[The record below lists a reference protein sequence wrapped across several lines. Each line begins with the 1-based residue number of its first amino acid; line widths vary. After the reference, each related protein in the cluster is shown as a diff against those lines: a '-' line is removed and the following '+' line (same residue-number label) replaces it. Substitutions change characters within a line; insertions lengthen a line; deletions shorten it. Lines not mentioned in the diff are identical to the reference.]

1 MLNSVLI
8 NWWSTS
14 GSDAMCVRIRQTVG
28 FSYSVKGEEKVG
40 AEGGLGSGIRERM
53 GIEEGQWKGPRSGA
67 RAGAGAGV
75 GAGMGVKMA
84 RWVKR
89 DAVLNVVMR
98 TEIGTRTES
107 RTMTKI
113 NTESHHI

>member
-14 GSDAMCVRIRQTVG
+14 GSDAMCVRIKHTVG

-53 GIEEGQWKGPRSGA
+53 GIEEGQWKG
-67 RAGAGAGV
+67 AGAGA

-113 NTESHHI
+113 NTESHHT

>member
-53 GIEEGQWKGPRSGA
+53 GIEEGQWKG
-67 RAGAGAGV
+67 AGA

-84 RWVKR
+84 RWLKR
-89 DAVLNVVMR
+89 DAVFNVVMR

>member
-1 MLNSVLI
+1 
-8 NWWSTS
+8 
-14 GSDAMCVRIRQTVG
+14 MCVRIRQTVG
-28 FSYSVKGEEKVG
+28 FSYGVKGEEKVW
-40 AEGGLGSGIRERM
+40 ADGGLGSDIRERM
-53 GIEEGQWKGPRSGA
+53 GIEEGQWKG
-67 RAGAGAGV
+67 AGAGAGA